1 MVLNTAKGA
10 SGFPWCPSQKTRAT
24 WGILRDGNR
33 DGVSGGCHHNPL
45 PSLAGKQAKRTHKA
59 RSQRLTR
66 ASVTEERKCVTKL
79 DTLSGA

>member
-10 SGFPWCPSQKTRAT
+10 SGFPWFPSQKTRAT

-33 DGVSGGCHHNPL
+33 DGGSGECHHNPP
-45 PSLAGKQAKRTHKA
+45 PSLKGKQAKRTHKA
-59 RSQRLTR
+59 RLQRPTR
-66 ASVTEERKCVTKL
+66 ASMTEERKCVTEL